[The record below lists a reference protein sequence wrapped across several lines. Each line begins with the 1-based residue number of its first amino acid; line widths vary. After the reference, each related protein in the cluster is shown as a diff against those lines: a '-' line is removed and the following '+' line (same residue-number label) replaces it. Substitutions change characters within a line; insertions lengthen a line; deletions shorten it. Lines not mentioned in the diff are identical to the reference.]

1 LLTYATILAL
11 RSFKIGIVITT
22 YFDLEIKQ
30 FDVVNAFINAVY
42 SSELLLVICKLP
54 LGFEKLGYV
63 AKVDRALY
71 SLRDSLIL

>member
-1 LLTYATILAL
+1 MLVL
-11 RSFKIGIVITT
+11 RLFRIGTAIVA

-30 FDVVNAFINAVY
+30 FDVVNAFINIVY

-63 AKVDRALY
+63 IKVN
-71 SLRDSLIL
+71 